1 MQKAGIPTSLCGYAD
16 LITAWETPEDDRGGA
31 MYMALTDLIEHYK
44 RMRMTEQNML
54 DTRVRRTSRLLSSL
68 QLTIQELEHTLEM
81 IIVPMFVPENRTLQF
96 FSKSAN
102 TADLGA
108 GVPSNWRRVLSN
120 FYPSQISVNGHTYPT
135 SEHAFHAAKALSS
148 SDPSM
153 ALDFIVGGKVGPLAS
168 AAKVAGGKAAYA
180 KNKTVL
186 KLGEWISKRDTVQ
199 REITASRLQQD
210 PLFTSIL
217 TAIGHRRIRL
227 VHFDRSG
234 SKSYW
239 GGVVDPLTG
248 TVRGTNKLGII
259 LTEEASKL
267 SSFA

>member
-68 QLTIQELEHTLEM
+68 QLTIQELEHTLET
-81 IIVPMFVPENRTLQF
+81 IIVPMFVPENKTLQF
-96 FSKSAN
+96 FSKSHN
-102 TADLGA
+102 TADLGP
-108 GVPSNWRRVLSN
+108 GVPAHWRRVLSN
-120 FYPSQISVNGHTYPT
+120 FYPSQISVNGHKYPT
-135 SEHAFHAAKALSS
+135 SEHAFHAIKALSS
-148 SDPSM
+148 SKPSM

-168 AAKVAGGKAAYA
+168 DAKLAGGKAAYA
-180 KNKTVL
+180 KNKAFL
-186 KLGEWISKRDTVQ
+186 KTEKWMSKRDTVQ
-199 REITASRLQQD
+199 RQITASRLQQD
-210 PLFTSIL
+210 PLFTLIM
-217 TAIGHRRIRL
+217 TAVGHQRIRL
-227 VHFDRSG
+227 VHFDQSG

-239 GGVVDPLTG
+239 GGVLDSTTG
-248 TVRGTNKLGII
+248 KIHGTNQLGII

-267 SSFA
+267 SSLA